1 MQETLKYL
9 LPYIRRY
16 KWKYI
21 GGIFFL
27 MFANGFRIANPKVV
41 QHTIDYLKEEFSLD
55 QLALLS
61 GLIILIAAFEGLF
74 TFSMRKSMIV
84 ASREVE
90 NDLRNDFFERLSFL
104 PQSFY
109 QNMPTGDIMSRA
121 TNDLNAVRSLL
132 GPGIAYLTNTI
143 FAFFFVIP
151 MMIIISPRLTLF
163 ALAPFPIVAILVNR
177 FGKAIYKRFE
187 KIQAQLSTL
196 STRAQENLAGNTIIK
211 WFARE
216 KHEVEQ
222 FRADNHE
229 YMKRNISFVL
239 VQAAFRPSLALT
251 VGIAIALIILI
262 GGGQVISGAIT
273 LGEFAA
279 FMMYA
284 NILIWP
290 FIALGWVIGVF
301 QQGAASLKRMRGV
314 LDARSEIKDPQ
325 APEVPSPFIGEIK
338 FHNLSFSYEEGQA
351 VLQNIDLHIPA
362 NSTIG
367 VIGPTG
373 SGKSTLIKLIPH
385 LFKLPHGVLTFDDLD
400 INRMSLDYLREQ
412 IGYVPQETFLFS
424 ATIRD
429 NIAYGAPDATQED
442 IEWAADLAD
451 IHDQII
457 EFPDGYDAVLGEK
470 GINLSGG
477 QKQRVAIARA
487 ILRRSKIL
495 ILDDAFSALDTQTE
509 DRILNGLNKF
519 FPDRTV
525 ILVSHRVSTL
535 QSCDFIIVL
544 EDGRIS
550 EQGTHQELIQRGGL
564 YTWIHEKQLLEE
576 ELESVE

>member
-216 KHEVEQ
+216 KHEVDSSRVQ
-222 FRADNHE
+222 VTVTLSQIRTVAKVLYHHLSGVKTMCAD
-229 YMKRNISFVL
+229 
-239 VQAAFRPSLALT
+239 
-251 VGIAIALIILI
+251 
-262 GGGQVISGAIT
+262 
-273 LGEFAA
+273 
-279 FMMYA
+279 
-284 NILIWP
+284 
-290 FIALGWVIGVF
+290 
-301 QQGAASLKRMRGV
+301 
-314 LDARSEIKDPQ
+314 
-325 APEVPSPFIGEIK
+325 
-338 FHNLSFSYEEGQA
+338 SFS
-351 VLQNIDLHIPA
+351 PA
-362 NSTIG
+362 FNA
-367 VIGPTG
+367 
-373 SGKSTLIKLIPH
+373 SG
-385 LFKLPHGVLTFDDLD
+385 
-400 INRMSLDYLREQ
+400 
-412 IGYVPQETFLFS
+412 
-424 ATIRD
+424 
-429 NIAYGAPDATQED
+429 
-442 IEWAADLAD
+442 
-451 IHDQII
+451 
-457 EFPDGYDAVLGEK
+457 
-470 GINLSGG
+470 
-477 QKQRVAIARA
+477 
-487 ILRRSKIL
+487 
-495 ILDDAFSALDTQTE
+495 
-509 DRILNGLNKF
+509 
-519 FPDRTV
+519 
-525 ILVSHRVSTL
+525 
-535 QSCDFIIVL
+535 
-544 EDGRIS
+544 
-550 EQGTHQELIQRGGL
+550 
-564 YTWIHEKQLLEE
+564 
-576 ELESVE
+576 